1 MGYNSIITFYDKL
14 VKYDEKKGIEK
25 VNLSDYGLNYTED
38 LYVRELKKF
47 KLPKDKMFLLK
58 GVRDVS
64 SDGRLIEQLK
74 GKLYTFYLF
83 KPLENYDRFIYGSI
97 YRISDSYLGEPKY
110 IQTTL
115 SKFDIFSKDI
125 RLNISSSEKLELCE
139 MPKLA
144 DIQAGS

>member
-14 VKYDEKKGIEK
+14 VKYDENKGICK
-25 VNLSDYGLNYTED
+25 VDLSDYGLNYSED
-38 LYVRELKKF
+38 LYVRELERI
-47 KLPKDKMFLLK
+47 KLPKNKAFLLM

-64 SDGRLIEQLK
+64 NDGRLIEQLK

-97 YRISDSYLGEPKY
+97 YKISDSYLGEPKY